1 MGQMHA
7 LTALELEGAR
17 RREVLLGTRS
27 TGHGSADGSSRS
39 AARRDVA
46 SVAAAFAAVARTRF
60 ARG

>member
-17 RREVLLGTRS
+17 RREVLLGTRP
-27 TGHGSADGSSRS
+27 TGHGSADASRS
-39 AARRDVA
+39 AGRRDVA
-46 SVAAAFAAVARTRF
+46 SVAAAFAAVARTRL